1 MTTKAPKQ
9 PLARRK
15 LDAETRA
22 SQWLADG
29 NEAGDRGD
37 AAKADQ
43 CYAKSQFWLDR
54 ANLLNNRGA
63 KAAPTR

>member
-9 PLARRK
+9 PLTQRK
-15 LDAETRA
+15 LNAETRA

-29 NEAGDRGD
+29 NQARGNGD

-54 ANLLNNRGA
+54 ANHLSNRGA